1 LIESWQI
8 YHVALKKLPA
18 GTLQRIYRRSCRLVN
33 YWAADPRYA
42 DETKRNPIDRIR
54 QMLSELDTAGY
65 GDYSRAAIDYMAGP
79 LGGEFSGK
87 SGAVSDK
94 GCVNGETSDC
104 MIALG
109 KLADEVRYALADD
122 ELDSAERI
130 RIKSYARQVINE
142 VRQLLDAAGVD
153 NE

>member
-1 LIESWQI
+1 MVESWQI

-18 GTLQRIYRRSCRLVN
+18 GTLQRIYRRSCRLIN

-42 DETKRNPIDRIR
+42 DETKLNPIDRTR
-54 QMLSELDTAGY
+54 ELLAELDTAGY
-65 GDYSRAAIDYMAGP
+65 GDYARAAIDYMAAP
-79 LGGEFSGK
+79 LGGEFSASEDHK
-87 SGAVSDK
+87 SDK

-109 KLADEVRYALADD
+109 KLADEIRFALEDG

-130 RIKSYARQVINE
+130 RIKQYARILISE
-142 VRQLLDAAGVD
+142 VGQLLDAAEVAAK
-153 NE
+153 